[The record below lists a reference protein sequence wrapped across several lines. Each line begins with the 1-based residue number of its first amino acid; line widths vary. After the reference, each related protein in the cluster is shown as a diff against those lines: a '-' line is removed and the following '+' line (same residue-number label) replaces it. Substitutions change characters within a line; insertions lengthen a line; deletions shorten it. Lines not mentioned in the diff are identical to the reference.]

1 MTRLVTRS
9 VRPAPR
15 FGRAPA
21 SLFGDFDRLFGVTR
35 GAFPGAQA
43 RDANATVVPRIDIT
57 ESDEAWRIDAEL
69 PGFEQSDIQVSVDE
83 GVLSI
88 AAERQ
93 SEESSEDQE
102 QGYRHLERYRG
113 SFRRS
118 LRLPED
124 VDTEAIKASYK
135 SGVLSL
141 TVPKPPKVEP
151 EVLHIPVTV
160 E

>member
-15 FGRAPA
+15 FAPA
-21 SLFGDFDRLFGVTR
+21 SLFGDLDRLFGVTR
-35 GAFPGAQA
+35 GAFPGASA
-43 RDANATVVPRIDIT
+43 RNGSHTVVPRIDIT

-69 PGFEQSDIQVSVDE
+69 PGFDQNDIDVSIDE
-83 GVLSI
+83 GVLTIS
-88 AAERQ
+88 ASREQ
-93 SEESSEDQE
+93 EEKSEDEES
-102 QGYRHLERYRG
+102 GYRHLERYRG
-113 SFRRS
+113 NFRRS

-124 VDTEAIKASYK
+124 VDGAAIKASYMN
-135 SGVLSL
+135 GVLAL

-151 EVLHIPVTV
+151 EVLQVPVTV